1 MKHIYQSIRV
11 LSLKAYCWLYQVKY
25 VVLKVQCR
33 KSEAYFPVFQ
43 VILWH
48 FQIFVLTLQII
59 IRNCNMMKTDDKPI
73 PVNRIKAVLAEK
85 QVSAKQLC
93 VAVGKNEATVSRWC
107 NNKIQPSVT
116 QLQAIAH
123 FLDVDVRELLCPT
136 K

>member
-11 LSLKAYCWLYQVKY
+11 LSLKAYWWFYRVKY
-25 VVLKVQCR
+25 AVLKVQCR
-33 KSEAYFPVFQ
+33 KSEASFPVFQ
-43 VILWH
+43 VVLWH
-48 FQIFVLTLQII
+48 FQIFVLTLQDI
-59 IRNCNMMKTDDKPI
+59 IRSCNTMKTEDKPI

-85 QVSAKQLC
+85 QISAKQLS
-93 VAVGKNEATVSRWC
+93 VAVGKNETTISRWC

-116 QLQAIAH
+116 QLQEIAH

>member
-1 MKHIYQSIRV
+1 M
-11 LSLKAYCWLYQVKY
+11 KAYWWLYRVKY
-25 VVLKVQCR
+25 AVLKVQCR
-33 KSEAYFPVFQ
+33 KFEDLSLIFLFSQVF
-43 VILWH
+43 LWH
-48 FQIFVLTLQII
+48 FQIFVSTLHAI
-59 IRNCNMMKTDDKPI
+59 IRNCNMMQTEDKPI

>member
-1 MKHIYQSIRV
+1 MDMAVIDRCF
-11 LSLKAYCWLYQVKY
+11 SLKVYRYFVKAKY
-25 VVLKVQCR
+25 AVLKVQY
-33 KSEAYFPVFQ
+33 KEFEFAF
-43 VILWH
+43 LWL
-48 FQIFVLTLQII
+48 FQIFEIILQII
-59 IRNCNMMKTDDKPI
+59 IRSCNIMKTENKPI

-93 VAVGKNEATVSRWC
+93 VAIGKNETTVSRWC

-116 QLQAIAH
+116 QLQEIAH